1 MKQAQRWN
9 QELLK
14 VAIELRTLKMQI
26 SLTESAQ
33 DPSEIPDERPLESN
47 EVTDTEPTEGTDSRF

>member
-33 DPSEIPDERPLESN
+33 DLSEIPDERPLESN